1 MSGPGIAWTTVEDA
15 LHDWIT
21 TATGL
26 ANDHVIWSA
35 QGGDRPTTPFV
46 EMTLGVVQRVG
57 LDGVQFVNAPLVL
70 APLVATP
77 TVATSTFTSV
87 AHGRKTGDGPVRPT
101 ADGYGLLAAN
111 NYWFVVV
118 DADHF
123 QLATTFQNAMATV
136 PVIVVLSAGSG
147 NVTFASTVDTVA
159 AGAEMTAKSFGMRRV
174 RVTFQAFATDA
185 FGNNAAGPLL
195 DSVVTALPRR
205 ASTLRAAGV
214 CVLDC
219 GSVTTSGG
227 VIDSSV
233 FEPRAVLEI
242 VLSLASEV
250 DEPTTR
256 IERVLVTPTIDGVV
270 KPTTTV
276 A

>member
-1 MSGPGIAWTTVEDA
+1 MSGPGIPWTTVEDA

-35 QGGDRPTTPFV
+35 QNGDRPTTPFV

-77 TVATSTFTSV
+77 TVSTSTFTSV

-101 ADGYGLLAAN
+101 ADGYGLLAAT
-111 NYWFVVV
+111 NYWFIVV

-123 QLATTFQNAMATV
+123 QLATSFQLAMALTALA
-136 PVIVVLSAGSG
+136 LSAGSG

-159 AGAEMTAKSFGMRRV
+159 AGAEMTAKSLGMRRV

-256 IERVLVTPTIDGVV
+256 IERALVTPTIDGVV
-270 KPTTTV
+270 KRTVTV

>member
-1 MSGPGIAWTTVEDA
+1 VSGPGIAWTTVEDA

-21 TATGL
+21 YATGL
-26 ANDHVIWSA
+26 ANDHVIWSGQNA
-35 QGGDRPTTPFV
+35 DRPSTPFV

-57 LDGVQFVNAPLVL
+57 LDGVQFVDAPLVL

-77 TVATSTFTSV
+77 TVATSTFLSV
-87 AHGRKTGDGPVRPT
+87 AHGRNTGDGPVRPT
-101 ADGYGLLAAN
+101 ADGYGLLADT
-111 NYWFVVV
+111 NYWFIVI

-123 QLATTFQNAMATV
+123 QLATSFQLAMALTALA
-136 PVIVVLSAGSG
+136 LSAGSG
-147 NVTFASTVDTVA
+147 NVTFASTADTVA

-219 GSVTTSGG
+219 NAVTTSGG
-227 VIDSSV
+227 VIDSSI

-256 IERVLVTPTIDGVV
+256 IERALVTPTVDGVV